1 MFGVYK
7 TFAAV
12 TQTTVTKRQQLC
24 GGREKQIQTYGER
37 ETTHPV
43 FAFLPLKASDRH
55 YDP

>member
-24 GGREKQIQTYGER
+24 GGREKQIQTYGEKEGDDSPR
-37 ETTHPV
+37 LCLL
-43 FAFLPLKASDRH
+43 AFESFRSSL
-55 YDP
+55 